1 MISTY
6 DLMAIIFYFV
16 FMIGLGMV
24 FNKQVS
30 DTSEYFRGGGKMLW
44 WMTGASAFMTTF
56 SAWTFTGAAG
66 KAYTDG
72 LSVVFIFFFNVF
84 GYLICGLYFAP
95 KFRQM
100 RVITPMQALRQRFG
114 KGTEQV
120 HTWVVTLTGLLGAAI
135 TLIAVAVFIS
145 AVIGWSLNTTIIVT
159 GVAVVFMSVMGGSW
173 AVVASDFIQCL
184 LILGVSL
191 VTFIYSYQNSDGFL
205 SVIENFPAE
214 SFVMGNGINFT
225 EIFLLWVAAILIQR
239 VLDMNNIGQAVRFL
253 CVKDSAHAKKSA
265 YFAAVLFGFGSI
277 IWFFPPMFAA
287 LEYPDLQ
294 ALYPT
299 LGNTSDSAAY
309 LVIVEKMLPSGMLGL
324 VVAAMFSAT
333 MSTLDS
339 RINFISG
346 TFVKNFYQPVLK
358 PDASEKEQLMVGRIA
373 TGVMGMMV
381 IGFAL
386 FFSQLEGFSL
396 FQIMIMFAGIVNL
409 PLMIPQMMGLFIR
422 KVPDWA
428 GWATVLFG
436 LVVSLIANSWL
447 NAAWFAEALGV
458 TFTSRET
465 ADLAV
470 VITQLAHVTLTVGFF
485 LLSGLFYKEPVGER
499 KAEIETFF
507 RNVGTPVV
515 SGAGACASDNMQRRK
530 LGILSM
536 IFGAAVCALALLPN
550 ERSVMA
556 FILCGGFML
565 LIGVLLYRSSNMPV
579 EDTSGSENDLSVA

>member
-1 MISTY
+1 MVSTY

-16 FMIGLGMV
+16 FMVGLGMV

-30 DTSEYFRGGGKMLW
+30 NTSEYFRGGGKMLW
-44 WMTGASAFMTTF
+44 WMTGASAFMTSF

-66 KAYTDG
+66 KAYADG
-72 LSVVFIFFFNVF
+72 FTVAFIFVFNVV
-84 GYLICGLYFAP
+84 GYLVCGLYFAP

-120 HTWVVTLTGLLGAAI
+120 HTWVVTFTGLLGASI
-135 TLIAVAVFIS
+135 TLIAVSVFIS
-145 AVIGWSLNTTIIVT
+145 AVIGWSLSTTIIIT

-184 LILGVSL
+184 LIVGVSI
-191 VTFIYSYQNSDGFL
+191 VTFLYSYNASGGFV

-214 SFVMGNGINFT
+214 SFIMGNGINFT
-225 EIFLLWVAAILIQR
+225 EIFLLWVAAIFIQR
-239 VLDMNNIGQAVRFL
+239 VLDMNNMGQSVRFL
-253 CVKDSAHAKKSA
+253 CVKDSAHARKSA
-265 YFAAVLFGFGSI
+265 YFAAVLFGLGSI

-287 LEYPDLQ
+287 IEYPDL
-294 ALYPT
+294 ASMYPT
-299 LGNTSDSAAY
+299 LGSNSRSAAY
-309 LVIVEKMLPSGMLGL
+309 LVIVQQLLPAGMLGL

-346 TFVKNFYQPVLK
+346 TFVKNFYQPILR
-358 PDASEKEQLMVGRIA
+358 PEATEENQLMVGRIA
-373 TGVMGMMV
+373 TGVMGTMV
-381 IGFAL
+381 IAFAL
-386 FFSQLEGFSL
+386 FFTQLKGFSL

-409 PLMIPQMMGLFIR
+409 PLMIPQMLGIIVR

-428 GWATVLFG
+428 GWATVIFG
-436 LVVSLIANSWL
+436 LGVSLMANSWL
-447 NAAWFAEALGV
+447 NAGWFADALGV

-465 ADLAV
+465 SDLAV
-470 VITQLAHVTLTVGFF
+470 VITQLAHATLTVGFF
-485 LLSGLFYKEPVGER
+485 FATGLFYKEPVGER
-499 KAEIETFF
+499 KEQVDTFF
-507 RNVGTPVV
+507 RNVNTPVI
-515 SGAGACASDNMQRRK
+515 SPAGASASDNMQRKK

-536 IFGAAVCALALLPN
+536 IFGGAVCAMALLPN

-556 FILCGGFML
+556 FVLCGGFML
-565 LIGVLLYRSSNMPV
+565 LIGYLLYRSRNMATV
-579 EDTSGSENDLSVA
+579 EDQEEEELAMT